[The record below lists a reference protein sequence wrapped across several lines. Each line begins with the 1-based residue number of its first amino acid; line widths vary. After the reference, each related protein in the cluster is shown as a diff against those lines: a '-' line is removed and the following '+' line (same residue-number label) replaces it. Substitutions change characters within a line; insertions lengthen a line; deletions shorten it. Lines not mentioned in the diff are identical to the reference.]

1 MSIDRADEQEAPL
14 AICLD
19 KLAITSLEDSNLFLR
34 ALWASLRARFGKL
47 GWQLTPR
54 RDGPQRK
61 IRFGWMTLG
70 AVSPDG
76 VGVSVFYKQKG
87 VINAIEFQP
96 RGNIS
101 NIHPRLPEELRECVE
116 DATNRMANCN
126 QISYSV
132 QVAAFPA
139 FTVGYYRGDDWYIGP
154 LDNGH
159 SEIGITVRAFDE
171 PDGEHEF
178 ASRLP
183 VLLDILAC
191 MTNCAFERVSN
202 VDGECLASDTS
213 LNSYFAS
220 FDWLDAFPVG
230 DGHLRLTTNQVEY
243 ISRLLGRPAEEN
255 RITRAARMFHKALTL
270 FRRVP
275 ECQDVSLALFVSAL
289 EAVDLPPNLPAVCP
303 ECNQEIYKISKRVVD
318 LGVRHLGLGVERIFK
333 ENYQLRS
340 MYLHKG
346 AVRSTRP
353 IGSHFVPLLDPNGV
367 EGCAMPAV
375 SSGPHNL
382 MEFTSFVIRAEILEG
397 KPGDV
402 STAENLPAKLD

>member
-1 MSIDRADEQEAPL
+1 
-14 AICLD
+14 
-19 KLAITSLEDSNLFLR
+19 
-34 ALWASLRARFGKL
+34 
-47 GWQLTPR
+47 
-54 RDGPQRK
+54 
-61 IRFGWMTLG
+61 MTLG
-70 AVSPDG
+70 AASPDG
-76 VGVSVFYKQKG
+76 VEVSVFYKRKG

-101 NIHPRLPEELRECVE
+101 NIHPRLREELRECVE
-116 DATNRMANCN
+116 DAANRLANCN
-126 QISYSV
+126 QFSYSV
-132 QVAAFPA
+132 QVTAFPA
-139 FTVGYYRGDDWYIGP
+139 LTVGYYRGDDWYIGP

-178 ASRLP
+178 SSRLP

-191 MTNCAFERVSN
+191 MTNCAFEQVSN

-220 FDWLDAFPVG
+220 FDWLDGFPVE
-230 DGHLRLTTNQVEY
+230 DGHLRLTANQVEH
-243 ISRLLGRPAEEN
+243 ISCLLGRPAEEN

-275 ECQDVSLALFVSAL
+275 ECEDVSLALFVSAL
-289 EAVDLPPNLPAVCP
+289 EAVDLPPNPPAACP
-303 ECNQEIYKISKRVVD
+303 ECNQKIYKISKRVVD
-318 LGVRHLGLGVERIFK
+318 LGVRHLGPGVERIFN

-346 AVRSTRP
+346 AVRSSRP
-353 IGSHFVPLLDPNGV
+353 NSSHFIPLLDPDGV

-375 SSGPHNL
+375 SSGPYNL
-382 MEFTSFVIRAEILEG
+382 LEFTSFVIRAEILAG
-397 KPGDV
+397 KLGVQSRHLVDRV
-402 STAENLPAKLD
+402 